1 MKKEDVKRV
10 KKIIDQIS
18 GENYRKTFVSYTGTL
33 HIRIG
38 TYAKGWFDDVEKL
51 KKCVDCLEAER
62 NDIINKLKDMFPEYD
77 IQKNNK
83 RYQGFLNDICITV
96 K

>member
-1 MKKEDVKRV
+1 MKKEDVKNFKAAV
-10 KKIIDQIS
+10 DQIT
-18 GENYRKTFVSYTGTL
+18 GKKYRKTFVSYTGTL

-38 TYAKGWFDDVEKL
+38 TYTDSSRDARTDEWIKSK
-51 KKCVDCLEAER
+51 EAER
-62 NDIINKLKDMFPEYD
+62 CDIINKLKEMFQEYD